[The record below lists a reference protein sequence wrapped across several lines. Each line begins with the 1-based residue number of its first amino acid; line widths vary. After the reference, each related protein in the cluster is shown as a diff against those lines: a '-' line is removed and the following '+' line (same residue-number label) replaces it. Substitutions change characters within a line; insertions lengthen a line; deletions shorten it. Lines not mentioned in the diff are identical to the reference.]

1 MYAKAKI
8 SGMIELVTGLH
19 IGGSD
24 SFSAIGAVDS
34 PVIKDVRNGHPMIP
48 GSSLKGKMRALL
60 ARQYNTEIAKE
71 HNNDNE
77 CITRLFGSSKK
88 NDLRMSRLIF
98 SDMMLSNWDKL
109 KAEGLTSKTE
119 IKFENTINR
128 ATAEANPRQ
137 IERAIR
143 GSQFELNLIYEIYSE
158 TEMEEDFEVLKNGF
172 KLLQYDYL
180 GGNGSRG
187 YGKVKFN
194 DLKLEIVIGDE
205 VSENTRRACQNKLD
219 EVSQM

>member
-77 CITRLFGSSKK
+77 RITRLFGSSKK

-194 DLKLEIVIGDE
+194 DLKFEIVIGDE

>member
-77 CITRLFGSSKK
+77 RITRLFGSSKK